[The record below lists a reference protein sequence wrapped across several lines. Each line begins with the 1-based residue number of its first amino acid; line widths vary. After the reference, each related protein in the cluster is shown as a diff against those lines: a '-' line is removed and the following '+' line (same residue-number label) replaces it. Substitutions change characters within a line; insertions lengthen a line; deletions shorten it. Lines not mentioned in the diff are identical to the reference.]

1 MRNEIGKQCT
11 GYEHIGKVTSVVCF
25 LIISMWHIYLMII
38 LTDINIYDDDN
49 NDESNIDN
57 DTLRNNDDNDDDE
70 NDIYCFSCTETM
82 ALDCVR

>member
-1 MRNEIGKQCT
+1 MLFDNFNVAYI
-11 GYEHIGKVTSVVCF
+11 F
-25 LIISMWHIYLMII
+25 NDN
-38 LTDINIYDDDN
+38 TDFNIYDDDN
-49 NDESNIDN
+49 NDENNIDN

>member
-1 MRNEIGKQCT
+1 MMRNEIGKQCT

-38 LTDINIYDDDN
+38 LILIFTMMILMKTI
-49 NDESNIDN
+49 SIMI
-57 DTLRNNDDNDDDE
+57 RNNDDNDDDE

>member
-1 MRNEIGKQCT
+1 MLFDNFNVAYIFND
-11 GYEHIGKVTSVVCF
+11 HA
-25 LIISMWHIYLMII
+25 
-38 LTDINIYDDDN
+38 DINIYDDDN
-49 NDESNIDN
+49 DDENNIDN

>member
-38 LTDINIYDDDN
+38 LILIFTMMILMKTI
-49 NDESNIDN
+49 SIMI
-57 DTLRNNDDNDDDE
+57 RNNDDNDDDE

>member
-1 MRNEIGKQCT
+1 MLFDNFN
-11 GYEHIGKVTSVVCF
+11 VTYIF
-25 LIISMWHIYLMII
+25 NDH
-38 LTDINIYDDDN
+38 TDINIYDDDD

>member
-1 MRNEIGKQCT
+1 MLFDNFNVAYI
-11 GYEHIGKVTSVVCF
+11 F
-25 LIISMWHIYLMII
+25 NDN
-38 LTDINIYDDDN
+38 TDINIYDDDN

>member
-1 MRNEIGKQCT
+1 MLFDNFNVAYIFND
-11 GYEHIGKVTSVVCF
+11 H
-25 LIISMWHIYLMII
+25 
-38 LTDINIYDDDN
+38 TDINIYDDDN
-49 NDESNIDN
+49 NDENNID

>member
-1 MRNEIGKQCT
+1 MLFDNFNVA
-11 GYEHIGKVTSVVCF
+11 Y
-25 LIISMWHIYLMII
+25 I
-38 LTDINIYDDDN
+38 LNDNTDTNIYDDDN

>member
-11 GYEHIGKVTSVVCF
+11 GYEHIGRVTSVVCF

-38 LTDINIYDDDN
+38 LILIFTIVIIMMKTM
-49 NDESNIDN
+49 SS
-57 DTLRNNDDNDDDE
+57 DDNDDDE
-70 NDIYCFSCTETM
+70 NDISCFSCTETM

>member
-1 MRNEIGKQCT
+1 MLFDNFNVAYI
-11 GYEHIGKVTSVVCF
+11 F
-25 LIISMWHIYLMII
+25 NDN
-38 LTDINIYDDDN
+38 TDINIYDDDN
-49 NDESNIDN
+49 NDENNIDN